1 MLKIPAMVQK
11 SFFEID
17 GPELAPREYAEWQ
30 CARNEAILLSALTDE
45 SASDKQKK
53 QLMVAIKRANELE
66 DIAYDSYHRARA
78 RDYGRGSCI

>member
-1 MLKIPAMVQK
+1 MQK

-30 CARNEAILLSALTDE
+30 CARNEAILLSDLTDE
-45 SASDKQKK
+45 NSSDEQKK

-66 DIAYDSYHRARA
+66 DIAYDAYHRSRA
-78 RDYGRGSCI
+78 MAYGRGGYV